1 MKIGI
6 LTYHRSNNYGA
17 LLQAIALRKVLS
29 DMGHVVTFIDYWPAY
44 HKHQYDVFSFHNL
57 LKKRGIRGKCR
68 YAKICFLHYKYR
80 KRRKEAFDLFITNY
94 IEPHISSMHES
105 YDIIIHGSDQIWRK
119 QPELNT
125 YNPIYFGKSDIQARK
140 KISYAASMGILP
152 ETDKDKQ
159 LLKKYFSYLN
169 AISVRENSLLELLHS
184 LGYQTIFHDLDPTLL
199 LPSDYWEKIFKLE
212 QKDDKY
218 VLYYCLQNAFD
229 IEEINKFALS
239 KGLKLKIIYGK
250 ATCDRTGIIYTT
262 SDPVEFLSLV
272 HNSSFVFTSSFH
284 GLVFSL
290 IFHKPFLAS
299 FKHNAVRAESLLQSL
314 TLSDHILPPHS
325 PIPTN
330 SHPVNYSIV
339 DELIQNMREK
349 SLSHLSQMIV

>member
-6 LTYHRSNNYGA
+6 LTYHRSHNYGA

-44 HKHQYDVFSFHNL
+44 HKHMYALFSFPWMMSRKGFNRKKGYLKLCIKNYAYRKERKENFDKFIEGNIVPYLSSVDEIYDV
-57 LKKRGIRGKCR
+57 IV
-68 YAKICFLHYKYR
+68 
-80 KRRKEAFDLFITNY
+80 
-94 IEPHISSMHES
+94 
-105 YDIIIHGSDQIWRK
+105 HGSDQIWRK

-229 IEEINKFALS
+229 VKELRKFAHS
-239 KGLKLKIIYGK
+239 QGLKLKIISNN
-250 ATCDRTGIIYTT
+250 ATFKNTEDVYTV
-262 SDPVEFLSLV
+262 SDPAEFLKLMYGA
-272 HNSSFVFTSSFH
+272 SFVFTSSFH
-284 GLVFSL
+284 GLAFAL
-290 IFHKPFLAS
+290 IFHKPFWAS
-299 FKHNAVRAESLLQSL
+299 YRNNAGRAESLLHAL
-314 TLSDHILPPHS
+314 DLSNHMIPPHS
-325 PIPTN
+325 PIPRGYYAI
-330 SHPVNYSIV
+330 NYSIV
-339 DELIQNMREK
+339 DDLIQTMREK
-349 SLSHLSQMIV
+349 SLSHLKQMIG